1 MERHS
6 FRPSRDGNTVVDDVF
21 VGSGLVVDGDMV
33 VDESVG
39 GSGLLSAVKV
49 DAEEVV
55 PSIFEVSLG
64 EEEGVEDA
72 VDGFHHSQKLLNPRW
87 WITPVLQVLSQRFPT
102 DTHCQDR
109 REQYRCVVVVE
120 TAHRHGVAG
129 RRRCRQ

>member
-6 FRPSRDGNTVVDDVF
+6 FRPSRDGNTVVDDVV
-21 VGSGLVVDGDMV
+21 VGSGLVANGDMV

-39 GSGLLSAVKV
+39 DSGLVSAVEV
-49 DAEEVV
+49 DSAEVDF
-55 PSIFEVSLG
+55 SNFAVSFG
-64 EEEGVEDA
+64 EEEGVEDD
-72 VDGFHHSQKLLNPRW
+72 VDGFHHSQKLLKPLRW
-87 WITPVLQVLSQRFPT
+87 VIPALQVLAQRFPT

-109 REQYRCVVVVE
+109 REQYRCVLVVE